1 MPDLHV
7 SLRCPVCGSAELGT
21 DEVVDR
27 GLLRLAECRRCEH
40 RWTAREPAAAGRA
53 PLRAA
58 LAAGRVGEEA
68 TAAA

>member
-40 RWTAREPAAAGRA
+40 RWTGRELAVPGRA
-53 PLRAA
+53 PVRV
-58 LAAGRVGEEA
+58 LAASRPGEEA
-68 TAAA
+68 AAAA